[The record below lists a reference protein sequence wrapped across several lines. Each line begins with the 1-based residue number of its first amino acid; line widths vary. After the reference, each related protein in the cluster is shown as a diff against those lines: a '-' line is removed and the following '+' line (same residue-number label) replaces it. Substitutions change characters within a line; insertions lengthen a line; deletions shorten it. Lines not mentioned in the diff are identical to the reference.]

1 MIDWLVKG
9 GPVMIPLLFASV
21 LAVAVALERLWY
33 LYRTKVDSEDLIDE
47 VKLNLN
53 EGKFLQAVQVA
64 KRARG
69 QVANLVATGVA
80 YSDLPADDLRER
92 LDDVGR
98 DELFKME
105 RRLVILDGVA
115 TISPLLGLLGTVT
128 GIIKSFNVLGGM
140 DGLSSPQALSVGI
153 AEALITTAAGLIV
166 AIPSMV
172 LYHWINGIIDR
183 RVAEMNRRSAELVD
197 ALIAARGE

>member
-1 MIDWLVKG
+1 MIDWLVRG

-33 LYRTKVDSEDLIDE
+33 LYSTRVDSEDLMDE

-53 EGKFLQAVQVA
+53 EGKLLQAVQVA
-64 KRARG
+64 KRSKG
-69 QVANLVATGVA
+69 QVANLVATGIA
-80 YSDLPADDLRER
+80 YSDLPADDLKER

-98 DELFKME
+98 DELYKME
-105 RRLVILDGVA
+105 RRLTILDGVA
-115 TISPLLGLLGTVT
+115 TIAPLLGLLGTVT

-153 AEALITTAAGLIV
+153 AEALITTAAGLVV
-166 AIPSMV
+166 AIPTMV
-172 LYHWINGIIDR
+172 LFHWINGIIDR
-183 RVAEMNRRSAELVD
+183 RVADMNRRSADVVD
-197 ALIAARGE
+197 ALVAARGE

>member
-140 DGLSSPQALSVGI
+140 DGLSSPQTLSVGI

>member
-1 MIDWLVKG
+1 MIEWLVKG
-9 GPVMIPLLFASV
+9 GPVMIPLLLASV
-21 LAVAVALERLWY
+21 LALAVALERLWY

-80 YSDLPADDLRER
+80 YSDLPADDLKER

-115 TISPLLGLLGTVT
+115 TIAPLLGLLGTVT

-166 AIPSMV
+166 AIPAMV

-183 RVAEMNRRSAELVD
+183 RVADMNRRSGEIVD
-197 ALIAARGE
+197 AL

>member
-115 TISPLLGLLGTVT
+115 TIAPLLGLLGTVT

-197 ALIAARGE
+197 ALVAARGE